1 MRKFFTL
8 LTLCLLASAAWATDV
23 TFVAGVDNGTSDGNQ
38 GPFVIEKEGVK
49 IDVESGLANTS
60 QYRFYKNKNVTVS
73 TTLGVVTKIVFEC
86 TASDQAQYG
95 PGCFTATPDTY
106 TYSGKIGTWEGASEQ
121 VVFTASLNQ
130 VRATKITVSISEAG
144 LAAPSI
150 KPAAGKY
157 YEPIQVS
164 ITCPTADAKI
174 YYTTDG
180 STPSKNS
187 TQYTAPFTLSTNT
200 TVKAIS
206 VKGDD
211 ISNVTEAAY
220 EFVNSVSVANIQ
232 EYSGKEDG
240 TGVKFNNPVYA
251 VAQNGKYLY
260 VKDNSGYGLFY
271 GDVDQN
277 YVLGDVIPAGF
288 FGTKTTYGGEPELT
302 DLVGFKAASGNQNFD
317 PESIT
322 TAMVDHAHWAHYVYF
337 ESATIDP
344 EAKILTDAVGTAPVY
359 FSMGVTATQVTA
371 GVEYEVWAVVGSYK
385 PKDGD
390 VVYQILPIKV
400 KRKGPGGVGIGNMG
414 DYTDGETLTFDYDA
428 TVLYHGNSRLF
439 VKDDTGFGLIYGD
452 PGKTYKQGDVFPA
465 GYSGQKITYG
475 GEPELQKPLSGF
487 ENPIKS
493 VAVEAEVVT
502 PLDANHEHFAHYVV
516 MKNVDIIEVS
526 GNSFKVRDANG
537 NTCPGYNQFG
547 QDVQEGHYAE
557 LYGIIGSYGQTNTV
571 YQLLPI
577 IPSKPTPVGGI
588 NELYALS
595 KGKQG
600 QFTTPLT
607 AIYQHAE
614 SRYLY
619 VQDAEGVQTLVY
631 GGVTGTFNNGDLIN
645 NAVATWNEYQGAKQM
660 IPVENFVA
668 DGHGSEI
675 MPDEPLPIEE
685 ISQDMIHRYLS
696 FVDVDLVEEEDKVYI
711 VDETDRLHM
720 FNKFGIEIK
729 GEAPYYIEG
738 FLTIYNGEFEFYPI
752 KIEGEEGDCGTK
764 GDVNNDKEIG
774 IADVNALIDII
785 LGAKVDDCT
794 RWRADVN
801 DDAEINVA
809 DVNAVI
815 DIILK

>member
-1 MRKFFTL
+1 M
-8 LTLCLLASAAWATDV
+8 CLLATASWATVITFDATVDHGDYGGSAGPFTVVKEAEGVKVTLAVTKGMATDV
-23 TFVAGVDNGTSDGNQ
+23 H
-38 GPFVIEKEGVK
+38 
-49 IDVESGLANTS
+49 
-60 QYRFYKNKNVTVS
+60 YRVYKNETMTIS
-73 TTLGVVTKIVFEC
+73 AEGGDISKIELTC
-86 TASDQAQYG
+86 TANGEAQYG
-95 PGCFTATPDTY
+95 PGCFTTDQPTY
-106 TYSGKIGTWEGASEQ
+106 GYDGPLGTWEGVAPAI
-121 VVFTASLNQ
+121 VFTAASNQ
-130 VRATKITVSISEAG
+130 VRMTKVVVTVGAAG
-144 LAAPSI
+144 VAAPRIS
-150 KPAAGKY
+150 PDAGKY

-164 ITCPTADAKI
+164 MTCSTPDAKI

-180 STPSKNS
+180 SEPTKNS
-187 TQYTAPFTLSTNT
+187 TQYAAPFTLSSNA
-200 TVKAIS
+200 TVKAIAI
-206 VKGDD
+206 KGDD
-211 ISNVTEAAY
+211 VSNVSEAAY
-220 EFVNSVSVANIQ
+220 QFVSAVGVANIQ

-260 VKDNSGYGLFY
+260 VKDNSGFGLFY
-271 GDVDQN
+271 GDVDQK

-288 FGTKTTYGGEPELT
+288 FGTKTTYAGEPELM
-302 DLVGFKAASGNQNFD
+302 DLVGFKAASGNQEFD
-317 PESIT
+317 PETIT

-337 ESATIDP
+337 ETATIDP
-344 EAKILTDAVGTAPVY
+344 DAKILTDAVGNAPVY
-359 FSMGVTATQVTA
+359 FSMGVTANQVTA
-371 GVEYEVWAVVGSYK
+371 GVEYEVWAVIGSYK
-385 PKDGD
+385 PKEGD

-400 KRKGPGGVGIGNMG
+400 KRKGGGGVGIGNMG
-414 DYTDGETLTFDYDA
+414 DYPDGTTLTFEYDA

-465 GYSGQKITYG
+465 GYTGQKTTYG
-475 GEPELQKPLSGF
+475 GEPELQKPFSGF

-493 VAVEAEVVT
+493 VTVEAEVVT

-516 MKNVDIIEVS
+516 MKNVDVIELS
-526 GNSFKVRDANG
+526 GNNFKVRDASG

-547 QDVQEGHYAE
+547 QDVQEGHYDE
-557 LYGIIGSYGQTNTV
+557 LYGIIGSYGSGPT

-577 IPSKPTPVGGI
+577 IPSKPIPVAGI
-588 NELYALS
+588 NDLYALS

-607 AIYQHAE
+607 AIYQHVD

-631 GGVTGTFNNGDLIN
+631 GGVTGTFENGDLIN

-668 DGHGSEI
+668 DGKGDKI
-675 MPDEPLPIEE
+675 LPDEPLPIEE

-696 FVDVDLVEEEDKVYI
+696 FDGVDLVEEEDKVYI
-711 VDETDRLHM
+711 EDETGRLHM

-752 KIEGEEGDCGTK
+752 KVEGDDVDCGMK
-764 GDVNNDKEIG
+764 GDVNKDWEIG
-774 IADVNALIDII
+774 VADVNALIDII

-801 DDAEINVA
+801 GDNEINVA
-809 DVNAVI
+809 DVNALI
-815 DIILK
+815 DVILK